1 MDYTRKIAD
10 FVAQTRFDSIPPG
23 ALEVAKTALLDSV
36 GVILAGSKEESA
48 RICAKLA
55 DEERSSQEAT
65 VIGQGFKSSTLM
77 AAFSNGTAGH
87 ALDYDHSFSL
97 MGQPTA
103 GLVPAIL
110 VLGEKLGVNGRDI
123 LEAYVAGFE
132 VTAKIARSLPVLS
145 SQGGWHSVAT
155 VGSLGTAVACAKL
168 LRLDVQAI
176 QWTLGIASSM
186 ASGVVANFATM
197 TKPLHAGLA
206 SRNGVLASRLAKLG
220 FNSNPTMLGE
230 HKGFYD
236 AYSRDLPFDLHP
248 FEELG
253 NSFDLIQRGIKI
265 KPYPCG
271 GLTHTAIDA
280 VLKMRDQYKIS
291 PQAVESIKVGVTQYV
306 FNTISS
312 RLPETALQGKFS
324 MPYILARAL
333 IDGKLVLDTFSEE
346 AVRDPLVRS
355 VGEKIK
361 MALDSDLRESNEGS
375 RPCKVTIRQKD
386 GRTLSERVEFPRGS
400 RQVPL
405 SSEELRTKFTECAC
419 RALNKEAAAQV
430 TKMLAHLED
439 LDHLDPLFELLIG
452 NPS

>member
-10 FVAQTRFDSIPPG
+10 FVEQTRFDSIPPD

-55 DEERSSQEAT
+55 DEERSPQEAT
-65 VIGQGFKSSTLM
+65 VIGQGFKASTLM

-87 ALDYDHSFSL
+87 ALDYDHSFFL

-220 FNSNPTMLGE
+220 FNANPTMLGE

-253 NSFDLIQRGIKI
+253 NSFDLIQRGNELPRSKLRGIRREMLRMAQHDPFDKTQ
-265 KPYPCG
+265 G
-271 GLTHTAIDA
+271 HGEGNRTMT
-280 VLKMRDQYKIS
+280 DQCHSEAESRRIS
-291 PQAVESIKVGVTQYV
+291 
-306 FNTISS
+306 
-312 RLPETALQGKFS
+312 LQRRS
-324 MPYILARAL
+324 
-333 IDGKLVLDTFSEE
+333 KL
-346 AVRDPLVRS
+346 
-355 VGEKIK
+355 
-361 MALDSDLRESNEGS
+361 
-375 RPCKVTIRQKD
+375 
-386 GRTLSERVEFPRGS
+386 RG
-400 RQVPL
+400 
-405 SSEELRTKFTECAC
+405 
-419 RALNKEAAAQV
+419 
-430 TKMLAHLED
+430 
-439 LDHLDPLFELLIG
+439 I
-452 NPS
+452 NP